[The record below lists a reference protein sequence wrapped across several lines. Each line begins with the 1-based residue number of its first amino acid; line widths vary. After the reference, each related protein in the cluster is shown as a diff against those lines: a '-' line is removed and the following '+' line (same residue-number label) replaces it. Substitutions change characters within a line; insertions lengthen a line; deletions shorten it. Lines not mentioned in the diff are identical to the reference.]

1 MGYSP
6 WGLKELDMTEH
17 LSTHRAKHS
26 NADSLEHLNG
36 YALPA
41 MMGMRLKLC
50 CTRSQTKTHRFLTT
64 QKGTKE
70 VVWDTLCSHVT
81 ILDFL

>member
-6 WGLKELDMTEH
+6 WGLKELDMTEQ

-41 MMGMRLKLC
+41 MMGMRRKLLRKVL
-50 CTRSQTKTHRFLTT
+50 TNKDAPLLDYPERHQRSGLGHT
-64 QKGTKE
+64 
-70 VVWDTLCSHVT
+70 S
-81 ILDFL
+81 